1 MKKPDFTRYLDYH
14 ELTQAL
20 NELVAQRP
28 DLSKMY
34 SIGKT
39 YEGREM
45 WMVEITNYSLGDP
58 LKKPGMYID
67 GNHHA
72 PEVTGSMVCLYTI
85 WYLLS
90 RYDRDPFVKDLVDTK
105 TFYILPRIAQDGA
118 EVFLHTP
125 YTLRSST
132 RVYPERE
139 REEGLVPE
147 DVDGDGWILQMR
159 VKDPN
164 GEWKVSQ
171 ADPRL
176 MVRRQPWDTEGP
188 FYKIYPEG
196 VLKNWDGGDIKIA
209 PPKWCLDL
217 NRNYPANWEPEA
229 GQRGSG
235 PYPLSEPETRNV
247 ADFIISHPNIGGAMS
262 YHTTMGA
269 ILRPSA
275 TKPDD
280 KLPQKDVAVYRA
292 IGEKGSKLTGY
303 PCVSTYEDYTA
314 DKAHPLKGVFMDW
327 LYEHQGIITFS
338 TELWNAWVRA
348 GQKLFDRKDRGS
360 EEAQLK
366 LLQWNDRELA
376 GQAFEMWRPFEHPQ
390 LGPVEI
396 GGWKSKFTLTNP
408 PPAYLEGEC
417 HKNALFTLYHA
428 ACLPRLALEKGEVTQ
443 LSPELFTVSVWVKN
457 TAYLPT
463 NVSEQAIAAGKARPV
478 MVELS
483 SESPGSRVEFIA
495 GRSREEIGHL
505 DGLAS
510 TGGMWM
516 FRQAEM
522 AQKKRV
528 EWVLKA
534 STGTRIRVRAWS
546 QKAGEATLETVLE
559 AQGSHAGKP

>member
-1 MKKPDFTRYLDYH
+1 MKKPDFTRYLDYQ
-14 ELTQAL
+14 ELTLAL
-20 NELVAQRP
+20 KELVSERP

-58 LKKPGMYID
+58 LRKPGMYID

-72 PEVTGSMVCLYTI
+72 SEVTGSMVCLYTI

-90 RYDRDPFVKDLVDTK
+90 RYDTDPFVRDLVDTK

-118 EVFLHTP
+118 EIFLHTP

-132 RVYPERE
+132 RVYPERD

-159 VKDPN
+159 VKDPD
-164 GEWKVSQ
+164 GEWKVSR

-188 FYKIYPEG
+188 FYKVYPEG
-196 VLKNWDGGDIKIA
+196 VLKNWDGGEIKIA
-209 PPKWCLDL
+209 PPKWGLDL

-280 KLPQKDVAVYRA
+280 KLPQKDVAIYRA
-292 IGEKGSKLTGY
+292 IGEKGTELTGY
-303 PCVSTYEDYTA
+303 PCVSTYEDYTT

-348 GQKLFDRKDRGS
+348 GGKLFDREDRGS

-396 GGWKSKFTLTNP
+396 GGWKSKFTLINP
-408 PPAYLEGEC
+408 TPAYLEGEC

-428 ACLPRLALEKGEVTQ
+428 ACLPRLVLEKGEVTQ
-443 LSPELFTVSVWVKN
+443 LSAEIFKVSVWVKN
-457 TAYLPT
+457 AGYLPT
-463 NVSEQAIAAGKARPV
+463 NISEQAIAAGKAKPV
-478 MVELS
+478 VVEVS
-483 SESPGSRVEFIA
+483 SEFPHSPLEFVA
-495 GRSREEIGHL
+495 GRPRQEVGHL
-505 DGLAS
+505 DGFAS
-510 TGGMWM
+510 VGGMWM
-516 FRQAEM
+516 SRQTET
-522 AQKKRV
+522 AQKKKV

-534 STGTRIRVRAWS
+534 SAGTRIRVRASS
-546 QKAGEATLETVLE
+546 QRAGEATLEMVLGPE
-559 AQGSHAGKP
+559 GAHASKA